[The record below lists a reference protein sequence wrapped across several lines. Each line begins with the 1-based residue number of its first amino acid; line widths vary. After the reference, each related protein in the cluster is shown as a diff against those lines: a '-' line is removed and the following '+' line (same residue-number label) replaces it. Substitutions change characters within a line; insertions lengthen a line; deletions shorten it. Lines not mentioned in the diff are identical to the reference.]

1 MRRRYGAAVA
11 AALLIGAA
19 GCTQDRDYAVPGD
32 VCGVPLE
39 PALLEPLLPPGK
51 KLEQTPYASRP
62 AAPRCD
68 ITVDKQGGLT
78 IRGDVTEP
86 GLDLIKEQGDQ
97 LNRAGNPRKIDVGDQ
112 GWVSDAMVIAAARC
126 TYQGKPSAFVVEA
139 FPPVKTDDLPKR
151 REALTAFIKGY
162 LPAAQKAVGCTAGPS

>member
-1 MRRRYGAAVA
+1 MRRRSGAVVA

-19 GCTQDRDYAVPGD
+19 GCAQGRDYAVPGD
-32 VCGVPLE
+32 VCGVPVK

-62 AAPRCD
+62 AAPRCEV
-68 ITVDKQGGLT
+68 TVDKQGGLT

-86 GLDLIKEQGDQ
+86 GLDLMKEQGDQ
-97 LNRAGNPRKIDVGDQ
+97 LHRAGNPQKIDAGDQ

-126 TYQGKPSAFVVEA
+126 TYQGKPSTFVVEA
-139 FPPVKTDDLPKR
+139 FPPIKTSDVAKR
-151 REALTAFIKGY
+151 REALAAFIKAY
-162 LPAAQKAVGCTAGPS
+162 LPAAQKAVSCTPGPS